1 MMERVMKY
9 VSMIMVAL
17 SLCNGSSAFGQ
28 GEKLE
33 PSLSP
38 GTGLVS
44 KQGAADIRAS
54 VLPPPDVGL
63 VSKENVPEIGG
74 YQIGVDDI
82 LDINVIKPIPF
93 TSRMTVTSDGS
104 ITFPYIGSV
113 RAQGRTLSQVQSE
126 IQHRL
131 YDGGYM
137 DDPVVSVSLWEARS
151 KKFTIYGQVYHPGA
165 YLLSG
170 GMSLLRAISLAG
182 GLSVP
187 GSTAMIK
194 VLHPNKDGRGN
205 SEVFESDITAL
216 INGIKKDYFIRA
228 GDTVVV
234 TLDKFFVYG
243 EVNHPGSYPVEE
255 NMSFLDAITIAGSFI
270 ERGSTGV
277 IKLLRPN
284 GMPKEM
290 TLDIKDILNGEDQ
303 GLKVQSGDIIDV
315 MVDKF
320 FIYGQIA
327 RPGAYPVRDNMD
339 IMYAITAAGGFIQ
352 SGSRGKIKLFRA
364 KQQENETPVF
374 ESDIQSI
381 LVARNQKVIVRAG
394 DTIVVTLDR
403 FFVTGQVNHPGT
415 YTVEEHMSL
424 LNAISMAGGLTADN
438 SNGKIELLRPTQGGG
453 PGQQINTDFISVL
466 NGAAPSVSIHALDTV
481 VVIANK
487 FYVYGEVNKPGMYSL
502 ASKTTAL
509 TAISIAGGFTR
520 FGSASRVK
528 VVRMDEKT
536 GKYELIKVN
545 IAQAIAGNFKAD
557 VLLMP
562 GDVVV
567 VSEGVF

>member
-1 MMERVMKY
+1 
-9 VSMIMVAL
+9 
-17 SLCNGSSAFGQ
+17 
-28 GEKLE
+28 
-33 PSLSP
+33 
-38 GTGLVS
+38 
-44 KQGAADIRAS
+44 
-54 VLPPPDVGL
+54 
-63 VSKENVPEIGG
+63 
-74 YQIGVDDI
+74 
-82 LDINVIKPIPF
+82 
-93 TSRMTVTSDGS
+93 
-104 ITFPYIGSV
+104 
-113 RAQGRTLSQVQSE
+113 
-126 IQHRL
+126 
-131 YDGGYM
+131 
-137 DDPVVSVSLWEARS
+137 
-151 KKFTIYGQVYHPGA
+151 
-165 YLLSG
+165 
-170 GMSLLRAISLAG
+170 
-182 GLSVP
+182 
-187 GSTAMIK
+187 
-194 VLHPNKDGRGN
+194 
-205 SEVFESDITAL
+205 
-216 INGIKKDYFIRA
+216 
-228 GDTVVV
+228 
-234 TLDKFFVYG
+234 
-243 EVNHPGSYPVEE
+243 
-255 NMSFLDAITIAGSFI
+255 MSFLDAITIAGSFI